1 MRSGLPCCRRSTE
14 SSPPS
19 VLIEALGE
27 GGSMSGELRQ
37 AIAQGE
43 RIAIPTLVLYE
54 WLRGP
59 RTPAEFEAQETL
71 FPSGEAIPFATDE
84 AILTAELHRAVDR
97 ARGREI
103 DLAIAACAISWKAAL
118 RTLNRN
124 STAMGHPRRKAWVRV
139 PTKLRWMQRRS
150 NANVHPFQGH

>member
-1 MRSGLPCCRRSTE
+1 MIALDT
-14 SSPPS
+14 S

-27 GGSMSGELRQ
+27 GGTMRGELRQ

-59 RTPAEFEAQETL
+59 RTPAELEAQEAL
-71 FPSGEAIPFATDE
+71 LPAGQAIPFVTDE
-84 AILTAELHRAVDR
+84 AITAAELYREVER

-103 DLAIAACAISWKAAL
+103 DLAIAACAISWNAAL
-118 RTLNRN
+118 WTLNRRDFDGI
-124 STAMGHPRRKAWVRV
+124 SG
-139 PTKLRWMQRRS
+139 LRLR
-150 NANVHPFQGH
+150 